1 MWRCRP
7 SPTLEKLICPST
19 TTVLSGRR
27 SFSVI
32 RPARHPFGLSSTPL
46 RLADV
51 RTFPL
56 KSRKL
61 SLPRL
66 SNVTVVRE
74 VKVSADGL
82 VRSSSTMVWLIVSW
96 AARSSASPRCRLFE
110 LKSPCMRRSSLHWA
124 VGGPRGPFLK
134 NVVVTWSVRQLTAE
148 DAVQARRL
156 GFEAFGVPTAP
167 PTDPPSV
174 DQPGFTWFG
183 AFDADV
189 LAARVVDREFE
200 SWFGGACLPTCGI
213 AGVTVAAEYRGQGL
227 LTPLFVE
234 ARRHAKQRGSLIS
247 GLFPTAARI
256 YRRFGYELIADY
268 VSVEVRTQALA
279 SVTPPQTARTRRARV
294 EDFDA
299 VRQIYD
305 AWASG
310 QNGPLTRR
318 GVSFTATAEQFLD
331 SFTGVTLAIDQSDA
345 VCGFASWN
353 RGPGYGEKAVIEVAD
368 LLAIT
373 GEGYRALLAA
383 LGNFVAVTPTLRI
396 DTSGDDLARLFL
408 PGGRLAGRALVAVH
422 DQDLG
427 RPWRSERCPLSGRYD
442 GAAELLDRKRFSGR
456 EQQLLPARRGRR
468 TGAVHGRCWRRPR
481 LHAARAGAALRR
493 GPVDYQPARRRPPL
507 GRRCGSRPGL
517 GCPLRRPS
525 AAHPRLLLNAREAR
539 ARFAM

>member
-1 MWRCRP
+1 VHATIV
-7 SPTLEKLICPST
+7 SPLG
-19 TTVLSGRR
+19 GRR
-27 SFSVI
+27 TS
-32 RPARHPFGLSSTPL
+32 
-46 RLADV
+46 
-51 RTFPL
+51 
-56 KSRKL
+56 
-61 SLPRL
+61 
-66 SNVTVVRE
+66 
-74 VKVSADGL
+74 
-82 VRSSSTMVWLIVSW
+82 
-96 AARSSASPRCRLFE
+96 
-110 LKSPCMRRSSLHWA
+110 
-124 VGGPRGPFLK
+124 GPFLK
-134 NVVVTWSVRQLTAE
+134 NVVVTRSVRQLTAE

-156 GFEAFGVPTAP
+156 GFEAFGVPAAP

-234 ARRHAKQRGSLIS
+234 ALRYAKQRGSLIS

-279 SVTPPQTARTRRARV
+279 SVTPPQTVRTRRARV

-331 SFTGVTLAIDQSDA
+331 SFTGVTLAIGQADA

-383 LGNFVAVTPTLRI
+383 LGSFVTVTPTLRI
-396 DTSGDDLARLFL
+396 ATSGDDLARLFL
-408 PGGRLAGRALVAVH
+408 PGVEWRVAHSSPYMIKILDVRGALSAARYPAGMTVQLNFSITNDFLAENNGSYQLDVAGGQARCTAGIGGDRVFTPQGLALLFAGVQSTTNLRAAGHLSGGDV
-422 DQDLG
+422 DQDLDWDALFGG
-427 RPWRSERCPLSGRYD
+427 R
-442 GAAELLDRKRFSGR
+442 
-456 EQQLLPARRGRR
+456 QQHIR
-468 TGAVHGRCWRRPR
+468 
-481 LHAARAGAALRR
+481 
-493 GPVDYQPARRRPPL
+493 DYY
-507 GRRCGSRPGL
+507 
-517 GCPLRRPS
+517 
-525 AAHPRLLLNAREAR
+525 
-539 ARFAM
+539 